1 MDYTRPF
8 NIAANAHTIA
18 VLKEDRA
25 AAAANRSLPSS
36 THSPRQGPQAD
47 PSVTA
52 ESSERLCACS
62 SARSSRRKIRARV
75 AQLASGPWRG
85 TVDASLLLID
95 ALDRPRARGG
105 SYGEYQMMTAEPMIT
120 RGAHYTALL
129 DTIDH
134 QGATKLHAREREQL
148 LEAADVLLFG
158 EPDSEQTVRWAEVL
172 IEDLETSERWST
184 ESCDQLREHLHG
196 CAAPTG
202 AS

>member
-1 MDYTRPF
+1 
-8 NIAANAHTIA
+8 
-18 VLKEDRA
+18 V
-25 AAAANRSLPSS
+25 
-36 THSPRQGPQAD
+36 
-47 PSVTA
+47 
-52 ESSERLCACS
+52 
-62 SARSSRRKIRARV
+62 SA
-75 AQLASGPWRG
+75 
-85 TVDASLLLID
+85 TV
-95 ALDRPRARGG
+95 
-105 SYGEYQMMTAEPMIT
+105 MTAEPMIA

-172 IEDLETSERWST
+172 IDDLQTSRRWSV
-184 ESCDQLREHLHG
+184 ESCDQLRQHLYG